1 MDIMEEI
8 SCETADEEE
17 MEIRIPSYPLP
28 QEIQQM
34 DHTEKACRYC
44 GVSYLI
50 LHEFQRLQEHL
61 REVERELEQMRGSA
75 ERERTL
81 RIELQEAHS
90 HLEELKASVLQHEQ
104 TLRALDLQL
113 CVVTREMESMRVEKK
128 TALSEL
134 ENERA
139 CLLHLR
145 SKSVQQQRLLRKTL
159 ALLQFSRGEMTT
171 VKNQLTHFLETWDN
185 SKALIQQSC
194 ISADA
199 ECAHLKQEV
208 DGLQVNLKTLEVEV
222 PKLKSFLEPAR
233 EQILQLKNQVQTH
246 KQLQNQYQDACLLI
260 KGLEDEM
267 NSLKLELQNSTH
279 EQEHAKKLLEIK
291 TVEKE
296 DLRVLWREQTD
307 AIERLSRDL
316 REKQESWLS
325 SQQRCQSMQEQLL
338 VWQQKEEAAT
348 RRLEWAEGEIKDLR
362 EARCTLQ
369 QQREELQK
377 THMGELERLEE
388 SFRSRLKATEE
399 HSLKMEAFLQ
409 QKQAEQDKQLKQRET
424 ELRREAHIELDIQRQ
439 KNLEL
444 LNKYQNE
451 IQQQQNKIPAV
462 IHSATQVLQEKLSV
476 LQERVK
482 EQEKEMQHIHE
493 SSSQRQQQLLQERRT
508 AEAQLQYTLQEL
520 RQKTLELN
528 KAHSNIQQ
536 LQEERVI
543 LEKEIE
549 TRLLKIHESV
559 QRFRGLQREKR

>member
-1 MDIMEEI
+1 MCAARR
-8 SCETADEEE
+8 S
-17 MEIRIPSYPLP
+17 
-28 QEIQQM
+28 
-34 DHTEKACRYC
+34 
-44 GVSYLI
+44 
-50 LHEFQRLQEHL
+50 
-61 REVERELEQMRGSA
+61 
-75 ERERTL
+75 
-81 RIELQEAHS
+81 
-90 HLEELKASVLQHEQ
+90 
-104 TLRALDLQL
+104 LRALDLQL

-316 REKQESWLS
+316 KEKQESWLS
-325 SQQRCQSMQEQLL
+325 SQQQCQSMQEQLL

-369 QQREELQK
+369 QQR
-377 THMGELERLEE
+377 
-388 SFRSRLKATEE
+388 SSR
-399 HSLKMEAFLQ
+399 Q
-409 QKQAEQDKQLKQRET
+409 
-424 ELRREAHIELDIQRQ
+424 
-439 KNLEL
+439 
-444 LNKYQNE
+444 
-451 IQQQQNKIPAV
+451 
-462 IHSATQVLQEKLSV
+462 
-476 LQERVK
+476 
-482 EQEKEMQHIHE
+482 
-493 SSSQRQQQLLQERRT
+493 
-508 AEAQLQYTLQEL
+508 
-520 RQKTLELN
+520 
-528 KAHSNIQQ
+528 AHSRTCSNP
-536 LQEERVI
+536 LV
-543 LEKEIE
+543 
-549 TRLLKIHESV
+549 ESDIRRHSFQV
-559 QRFRGLQREKR
+559 KRCQN